1 MTTILESGKTMRDEE
16 ILALVKAA
24 RLSFADLLDSLDER
38 DWSADSLCAGWTV
51 RDVAAHLTLSTRTTF
66 GMIFKGALRARGDF
80 DRMEF
85 RLAKDR
91 AVAYTPAE
99 LIAQMRETAGSAHRT
114 LGSAPLDPLVDA
126 LAHAQD
132 IARPLGRTHEMAVD
146 GAVPAIEQV
155 VTRRF
160 YGAHKRLGG
169 TRLVA
174 TDTDWSHGEGEEL
187 RGPIADLMLVAT
199 GRRAGLAALEGP
211 GVGLVAGRL

>member
-1 MTTILESGKTMRDEE
+1 KT
-16 ILALVKAA
+16 A
-24 RLSFADLLDSLDER
+24 RLSFADLLESLDER

-51 RDVAAHLTLSTRTTF
+51 RDVAAHMTLSTRTTF
-66 GMIFKGALRARGDF
+66 GMVFKGALRARGDF

-91 AVAYTPAE
+91 AAVHTPAE

-132 IARPLGRTHEMAVD
+132 IARPLGRVHEMPAD
-146 GAVPAIEQV
+146 AAVPAIEQV
-155 VTRRF
+155 VTRKF

-169 TRLVA
+169 VRLVA
-174 TDTDWSHGEGEEL
+174 TDCDWTHGDGVEL
-187 RGPIADLMLVAT
+187 RGPIADLMLTAT

-211 GVGLVAGRL
+211 ALETVAARM